1 MEAADLRP
9 DNAACSRQDPRFT
22 ASYSIVSGSSRER
35 RQTRARS
42 HETVIVFEKNDRL
55 PMKSSLYF
63 SLRPQNSPMKW
74 FYEDDSNG
82 TRLVKGYLHRGG

>member
-9 DNAACSRQDPRFT
+9 DNAACSRQDLRFT

-42 HETVIVFEKNDRL
+42 HETVIVFGKTIDYRL
-55 PMKSSLYF
+55 NL
-63 SLRPQNSPMKW
+63 LRIF
-74 FYEDDSNG
+74 FYDGRIHRRNG
-82 TRLVKGYLHRGG
+82 STKMIRIERD